1 MTNRAPRGSKAA
13 KAATSALHTLVEA
26 PEVRAESPTRLAWR
40 KLRRHRLAVSGG
52 AVVLSLYFITIF
64 AEFLAPYSLDYT
76 ERSKFLH
83 PPTRIHLLDEDRR
96 PSWPFVYGTLLVDP
110 GLRRY
115 QEDRTERYPLRFF
128 AAGEPYRFAWV
139 IPANIRLFGVE
150 KPGHVFLMG
159 TDQFGRDQF
168 SRILYG
174 GRVSMFIGIYA
185 LLLTLPIGVAYGAIS
200 GYFGRRVDDVM
211 MRVAEIVMS
220 FPEFYLLL
228 ALASVLPPQIPSSQR
243 LMLII
248 LILSFVGW
256 GGLARVI
263 RGMVLVLRELEYVQ
277 AAQAAGARVPYLLA
291 RHIIP
296 NTASFLIVSA
306 SLGVPGAILGESG
319 LSFLGL
325 GIQEPDASWGK
336 LLASANSIQTLT
348 GSPWLL
354 WPGAFIAAAIAGYNL
369 LGDGLRDALD
379 PRSRSGGGFG
389 RSRRRRRA

>member
-1 MTNRAPRGSKAA
+1 VTAGRARAR
-13 KAATSALHTLVEA
+13 TLAPEA
-26 PEVRAESPTRLAWR
+26 EVRAASPTGMAWR
-40 KLRRHRLAVSGG
+40 QLRRHRLAMAGG
-52 AVVLSLYFITIF
+52 GVVALLYVVTIF

-76 ERSKFLH
+76 DRSKFYH
-83 PPTRIHLLDEDRR
+83 PPTTIHVLDEDGR
-96 PSWPFVYGTLLVDP
+96 PSWPFVYATRLVDP
-110 GLRRY
+110 GLRRFA
-115 QEDRTERYPLRFF
+115 EDRTQRYPVRLF
-128 AAGEPYRFAWV
+128 ARGEAYRFAWV
-139 IPANIRLFGVE
+139 IPSSVHLLGVDEPGRL
-150 KPGHVFLMG
+150 FLMG

-174 GRVSMFIGIYA
+174 GRVSMFIGVYA

-200 GYFGRRVDDVM
+200 GYFGGRVDDAM
-211 MRVAEIVMS
+211 MRVAEVVMS

-248 LILSFVGW
+248 LILSFVSW
-256 GGLARVI
+256 GGLARII
-263 RGMVLVLRELEYVQ
+263 RGMVLSLRDLEYVQ
-277 AAQAAGARVPYLLA
+277 AARAAGGGVPYILA
-291 RHIIP
+291 RHVVP
-296 NTASFLIVSA
+296 NTASFLIVTA

-336 LLASANSIQTLT
+336 LLSTANSITTLT
-348 GSPWLL
+348 ASPWLL

-379 PRSRSGGGFG
+379 PRTRGRGGGY
-389 RSRRRRRA
+389 RPARRRGA